1 MDLPSSMKK
10 PFLILL
16 FIFLLVGCQ
25 STRSVDC
32 AVCAHDLFLWK
43 TAVDT
48 ITLANFPEEE
58 FNAVVHYADFSN
70 AWVATSNE
78 INITAN
84 LLHELS
90 KEQRIAVAAH
100 EIAHLK
106 AGHYYTKLGVSI
118 LTSIGFSVLNVFV
131 PGAGYSE
138 YLVKPALVGGFSR
151 PQELEA
157 DKMGVEYM
165 IRAGYSS
172 DYFLQLLEVFRENSG
187 NKSGEASYFSTHP
200 TNEERM
206 QQIINLK
213 TSNDGR

>member
-1 MDLPSSMKK
+1 MAPSMKK
-10 PFLILL
+10 PFLFFLIL
-16 FIFLLVGCQ
+16 FLLLAGCQ
-25 STRSVDC
+25 STKSKDC
-32 AVCAHDLFLWK
+32 AGCAYDVFLWK

-48 ITLANFPEEE
+48 IALANFPEEE
-58 FNAVVHYADFSN
+58 FNAVVHYADYSN
-70 AWVATSNE
+70 AWVTTGNE

-90 KEQRIAVAAH
+90 EEQRVAVASH

-106 AGHYYTKLGVSI
+106 AGHYYTQLGVSI

-151 PQELEA
+151 SQELEA
-157 DKMGVEYM
+157 DKMGVEYLNK
-165 IRAGYSS
+165 AGYSPE
-172 DYFLQLLEVFRENSG
+172 YFLQLLEVFRKQSG
-187 NKSGEASYFSTHP
+187 EEPEEASYFSTHP

-206 QQIINLK
+206 QQIIKLNK
-213 TSNDGR
+213 TKE

>member
-1 MDLPSSMKK
+1 M
-10 PFLILL
+10 LL
-16 FIFLLVGCQ
+16 FLFLLVGCQ
-25 STRSVDC
+25 SNRVGDC
-32 AVCAHDLFLWK
+32 AGCVHDLFLWR

-58 FNAVVHYADFSN
+58 FNAVVHYEDFSN
-70 AWVATSNE
+70 AWVSTGNE

-131 PGAGYSE
+131 PRRRVFLILISFDVEWLLTDLA
-138 YLVKPALVGGFSR
+138 PR
-151 PQELEA
+151 PELLIIWTRL
-157 DKMGVEYM
+157 MT
-165 IRAGYSS
+165 
-172 DYFLQLLEVFRENSG
+172 
-187 NKSGEASYFSTHP
+187 STFF
-200 TNEERM
+200 E
-206 QQIINLK
+206 
-213 TSNDGR
+213 

>member
-1 MDLPSSMKK
+1 MKK
-10 PFLILL
+10 PFLLFLIL
-16 FIFLLVGCQ
+16 FLLVGCQ
-25 STRSVDC
+25 STKAKDC
-32 AVCAHDLFLWK
+32 AGCAYDALLWK

-48 ITLANFPEEE
+48 ISLANFPEEE

-70 AWVATSNE
+70 AWVTTGNE

-90 KEQRIAVAAH
+90 KEQRFAVAAH

-106 AGHYYTKLGVSI
+106 AGHYFTKLGVSI
-118 LTSIGFSVLNVFV
+118 LTSIGFSVLNVFI

-138 YLVKPALVGGFSR
+138 YLVKPILVSGFSR
-151 PQELEA
+151 SQELEA
-157 DKMGVEYM
+157 DKMGVEYLNK
-165 IRAGYSS
+165 AGYSS
-172 DYFLQLLEVFRENSG
+172 EYFLELLEVFSK
-187 NKSGEASYFSTHP
+187 KSGDRNEEASYFSTHP

-213 TSNDGR
+213 KNND

>member
-1 MDLPSSMKK
+1 MAPSMKK
-10 PFLILL
+10 LFLLFLIL
-16 FIFLLVGCQ
+16 FLLAGCQ
-25 STRSVDC
+25 STKGKDC
-32 AVCAHDLFLWK
+32 AGCAYDVFLWK

-48 ITLANFPEEE
+48 IALANFPEEE

-70 AWVATSNE
+70 AWVTTGNE

-90 KEQRIAVAAH
+90 KEQRVAVAAH

-157 DKMGVEYM
+157 DKMGVEYLNK
-165 IRAGYSS
+165 ACYSPE
-172 DYFLQLLEVFRENSG
+172 YFLQLLEVFRKESG
-187 NKSGEASYFSTHP
+187 EEPEEASYFSTHP

-206 QQIINLK
+206 QQIKNLIK
-213 TSNDGR
+213 TKE

>member
-1 MDLPSSMKK
+1 MKK
-10 PFLILL
+10 PFLLFLIL
-16 FIFLLVGCQ
+16 FLLVGCQ
-25 STRSVDC
+25 STKAKDC
-32 AVCAHDLFLWK
+32 AGCAYDLFLWK

-48 ITLANFPEEE
+48 ISLANFPEEK

-70 AWVATSNE
+70 AWVTTGNE

-90 KEQRIAVAAH
+90 KEQRFAVAAH

-106 AGHYYTKLGVSI
+106 AGHYFTKLGVSI
-118 LTSIGFSVLNVFV
+118 LTSIGFSVLNVFI

-138 YLVKPALVGGFSR
+138 YLVKPALVSGFSR
-151 PQELEA
+151 SQELEA
-157 DKMGVEYM
+157 DKIGVEYLNK
-165 IRAGYSS
+165 AGYSPE
-172 DYFLQLLEVFRENSG
+172 YFLQLLEVFLK
-187 NKSGEASYFSTHP
+187 KSGEKTDEASYFSTHP

-213 TSNDGR
+213 KNND

>member
-1 MDLPSSMKK
+1 MARSMKK
-10 PFLILL
+10 PFLLFLIL
-16 FIFLLVGCQ
+16 FLLAGCQ
-25 STRSVDC
+25 STKTKDC
-32 AVCAHDLFLWK
+32 AGCAYDVFLWK

-48 ITLANFPEEE
+48 IALSNFSEEE
-58 FNAVVHYADFSN
+58 FNAVVHYADYSN
-70 AWVATSNE
+70 AWVTTGNE

-84 LLHELS
+84 LLHELT
-90 KEQRIAVAAH
+90 KEQRVAVAAH

-106 AGHYYTKLGVSI
+106 AGHYYTKMGVSI

-151 PQELEA
+151 SQELEA
-157 DKMGVEYM
+157 DKMGIEYLNK
-165 IRAGYSS
+165 AGYSPE
-172 DYFLQLLEVFRENSG
+172 YFLQLLEVFRK
-187 NKSGEASYFSTHP
+187 KSGEKTEEASYFSTHP

-213 TSNDGR
+213 KTDD

>member
-1 MDLPSSMKK
+1 MAPSMKK
-10 PFLILL
+10 PFLFFLIL
-16 FIFLLVGCQ
+16 FLLAGCQ
-25 STRSVDC
+25 STNGKDC
-32 AVCAHDLFLWK
+32 AGCAYDVFLWK

-48 ITLANFPEEE
+48 VALANFPEEE
-58 FNAVVHYADFSN
+58 FNAVVHYADYSN
-70 AWVATSNE
+70 AWVTTGNE

-90 KEQRIAVAAH
+90 KEQRVAVAAH

-157 DKMGVEYM
+157 DKMGVEYLNK
-165 IRAGYSS
+165 AGYSPE
-172 DYFLQLLEVFRENSG
+172 YFLQLLEVFRK
-187 NKSGEASYFSTHP
+187 KSGKEPEEASYFSTHP

-206 QQIINLK
+206 QQIINLNK
-213 TSNDGR
+213 TKD

>member
-1 MDLPSSMKK
+1 MKK
-10 PFLILL
+10 TFFLFLIL
-16 FIFLLVGCQ
+16 FLLAGCQ
-25 STRSVDC
+25 STRDKDC
-32 AVCAHDLFLWK
+32 AGCAYDVFLWK

-48 ITLANFPEEE
+48 IALANFPEEE

-70 AWVATSNE
+70 AWVTTGNE

-90 KEQRIAVAAH
+90 KEQRVAVAAH

-157 DKMGVEYM
+157 DKMGVEYLNK
-165 IRAGYSS
+165 AGYSPEH
-172 DYFLQLLEVFRENSG
+172 FLQLLEVFRK
-187 NKSGEASYFSTHP
+187 KSGEKSEEASYFSTHP

-206 QQIINLK
+206 QQIINLNK
-213 TSNDGR
+213 TKG

>member
-1 MDLPSSMKK
+1 MALASSMKI

-16 FIFLLVGCQ
+16 FLFLLDGCQ
-25 STRSVDC
+25 SSRVRDC
-32 AVCAHDLFLWK
+32 AGCVDDFFLWK

-58 FNAVVHYADFSN
+58 FDAVVHYADFLN
-70 AWVATSNE
+70 AWVTTGNE

-118 LTSIGFSVLNVFV
+118 LTSIGFSVLNIFI

-138 YLVKPALVGGFSR
+138 YLIKPALVGGFSR

-172 DYFLQLLEVFRENSG
+172 EYFLQLLEVFRENSG
-187 NKSGEASYFSTHP
+187 DKSGEASYFSTHP
-200 TNEERM
+200 TSEERM

-213 TSNDGR
+213 TSND

>member
-1 MDLPSSMKK
+1 MVLASSVKK
-10 PFLILL
+10 IFLILL
-16 FIFLLVGCQ
+16 FLFLLGGCQ
-25 STRSVDC
+25 STRIGDC
-32 AVCAHDLFLWK
+32 TECAYDLFLWK

-70 AWVATSNE
+70 AWVTTGNE

-106 AGHYYTKLGVSI
+106 AGHYYIKLGVSI
-118 LTSIGFSVLNVFV
+118 LTSIGFSVLNVFI

-138 YLVKPALVGGFSR
+138 YLIKPALVSGFSR

-172 DYFLQLLEVFRENSG
+172 EYFLQLLEVFRENSVD
-187 NKSGEASYFSTHP
+187 KTGEVSYFSTHP

-213 TSNDGR
+213 KSNG

>member
-1 MDLPSSMKK
+1 MTLAYSMKK
-10 PFLILL
+10 PFLLFLIL
-16 FIFLLVGCQ
+16 FLLVGCQ
-25 STRSVDC
+25 STKAKDC
-32 AVCAHDLFLWK
+32 AGCAYDLFLWK

-48 ITLANFPEEE
+48 ISLANFPEEK

-70 AWVATSNE
+70 AWVTTGNE

-90 KEQRIAVAAH
+90 KEQRFAVAAH

-106 AGHYYTKLGVSI
+106 AGHYFTKLGVSI
-118 LTSIGFSVLNVFV
+118 LTSIGFSVLNVFI

-138 YLVKPALVGGFSR
+138 YLVKPILVSGFSR
-151 PQELEA
+151 SQELEA
-157 DKMGVEYM
+157 DKMGVEYLNK
-165 IRAGYSS
+165 AGYSPE
-172 DYFLQLLEVFRENSG
+172 YFLQLLEVFLK
-187 NKSGEASYFSTHP
+187 KSGEKTDEASYFSTHP

-213 TSNDGR
+213 KNND

>member
-16 FIFLLVGCQ
+16 FLFFLIGCQ
-25 STRSVDC
+25 STRSGDC
-32 AVCAHDLFLWK
+32 VGCAHDLFLWK
-43 TAVDT
+43 TAIDT
-48 ITLANFPEEE
+48 ITLTNFPEEK
-58 FNAVVHYADFSN
+58 FNAVVHYEGFSN
-70 AWVATSNE
+70 AWVTTGNE

-106 AGHYYTKLGVSI
+106 AGHYFTKLGVSI
-118 LTSIGFSVLNVFV
+118 LTSIGFSVLNIFV

-138 YLVKPALVGGFSR
+138 YLFKPTLVAGFSR

-165 IRAGYSS
+165 IKAGYSS
-172 DYFLQLLEVFRENSG
+172 EYFLQLLEVFRKNSDD
-187 NKSGEASYFSTHP
+187 KSGEASYFSTHP

-206 QQIINLK
+206 QQIINLT
-213 TSNDGR
+213 TSND

>member
-1 MDLPSSMKK
+1 MKK
-10 PFLILL
+10 PFLLFLIL
-16 FIFLLVGCQ
+16 FLLVGCQ
-25 STRSVDC
+25 STKAKDC
-32 AVCAHDLFLWK
+32 AGCAYDLFLWK

-48 ITLANFPEEE
+48 ISLANFPEEK

-70 AWVATSNE
+70 AWVTTGNE

-90 KEQRIAVAAH
+90 KEQRFAVAAH

-106 AGHYYTKLGVSI
+106 AGHYFTKLGVSI
-118 LTSIGFSVLNVFV
+118 LTSIGFSVLNVFI

-138 YLVKPALVGGFSR
+138 YLVKPAFVSGFSR
-151 PQELEA
+151 SQELEA
-157 DKMGVEYM
+157 DKMGVEYLNK
-165 IRAGYSS
+165 AGYSPE
-172 DYFLQLLEVFRENSG
+172 YFLQLLEVFLK
-187 NKSGEASYFSTHP
+187 KSGEKTDEASYFSTHP

-213 TSNDGR
+213 KNKD

>member
-1 MDLPSSMKK
+1 MKK
-10 PFLILL
+10 PFLFFLIL
-16 FIFLLVGCQ
+16 FLLLAGCQ
-25 STRSVDC
+25 STNGKDC
-32 AVCAHDLFLWK
+32 AGCAYDIFLWK

-48 ITLANFPEEE
+48 VTLANFPGEE

-70 AWVATSNE
+70 AWVTTGNE

-118 LTSIGFSVLNVFV
+118 LTSIGFTVLNVFV

-151 PQELEA
+151 SQELEA
-157 DKMGVEYM
+157 DNMGVEYLNK
-165 IRAGYSS
+165 AGYPPE
-172 DYFLQLLEVFRENSG
+172 YFLQLLEVFRKQSG
-187 NKSGEASYFSTHP
+187 EKPEEASYYSTHP
-200 TNEERM
+200 TNKERM
-206 QQIINLK
+206 EQIINLNK
-213 TSNDGR
+213 AED